1 MNVST
6 RALKYG
12 GRSLTALLLLVAC
25 NGADPSEE
33 TPGVTTMPALRADL
47 RLVAEATGLMEPVRT
62 VEVKSKASGEILRL
76 HVDTGDEL
84 EPGALLA
91 EIDPRDVR
99 NDFNQTEADLNVA
112 QARVEI
118 SNAQLERSR
127 LLREAGV
134 ITEQEHESA
143 NLDFAN
149 ARANLVKATTS
160 KELAELRL
168 SDVTI
173 RAPMAGTIIQKNVEE
188 GQVIQSASQNVSGG
202 TTLFMMAN
210 LDEMQVRTLVDETD
224 VGQISDGLS
233 ATVTVEA
240 FPGQTFQ
247 GTVDKIEPQAEVQ
260 QNVTMFAVIVT
271 IDNRG
276 GLLKPGMN
284 AEVEILVAERPN
296 ALLIPNN
303 ALVQFQEMAPAAM
316 VLGMEPDAIEM
327 DRSVFAELRASLP
340 GGGLEAS
347 GGMAAAPGGGPE
359 GGMTPGQGP
368 MAGGNGSA
376 RMRALR
382 EQLASGEISRDE
394 MRERMMGARTGSG
407 GGAGT
412 GMGAPPGM
420 GAGTP
425 GRGPDG
431 AAGGGR
437 ARMGRMGA
445 GSDSAGMSMG
455 AGPDGAG
462 MSMGAG
468 AGRGAGMGMETGQ
481 GGMDGMGAG
490 MGSPEG
496 RAEREGA
503 PRPAITFV
511 VSADGSIE
519 PRPILIGVN
528 DWDNTEVLAGLEEGE
543 EVALIGA
550 AQLQAQQ
557 QEFVNRIRE
566 RMGGSPFGGGAPRGG
581 RR

>member
-6 RALKYG
+6 KAMTNG
-12 GRSLTALLLLVAC
+12 GVRLLALLAVAAC
-25 NGADPSEE
+25 NGADTVEE
-33 TPGVTTMPALRADL
+33 APGLTTMPALRDDL

-112 QARVEI
+112 RARVEI
-118 SNAQLERSR
+118 STAQLERSR
-127 LLREAGV
+127 LLLEAGV
-134 ITEQEHESA
+134 ITEAEHESA

-149 ARANLVKATTS
+149 AQANLVKATTS
-160 KELAELRL
+160 MELAELRL

-210 LDEMQVRTLVDETD
+210 LAEMQVRTLVDETD
-224 VGQISDGLS
+224 VGQISADLT

-240 FPGQTFQ
+240 FPGRTFA
-247 GTVDKIEPQAEVQ
+247 GIVDKIEPQAEVQ
-260 QNVTMFAVIVT
+260 QNVTMFAVIVM

-316 VLGMEPDAIEM
+316 VLGMDLDAIEM
-327 DRSVFAELRASLP
+327 DRSVFADLRASLP
-340 GGGLEAS
+340 GGS
-347 GGMAAAPGGGPE
+347 GAPGGFMAAPDGAS
-359 GGMTPGQGP
+359 GRMMAGQGP
-368 MAGGNGSA
+368 MGGMDGNA
-376 RMRALR
+376 RLQELR
-382 EQLASGEISRDE
+382 EQLANGEISRE
-394 MRERMMGARTGSG
+394 QMREQMMQARAENGGGPGAGVNGGAGARTGRPGAGAG
-407 GGAGT
+407 GGAG
-412 GMGAPPGM
+412 M
-420 GAGTP
+420 GAG
-425 GRGPDG
+425 GRL
-431 AAGGGR
+431 
-437 ARMGRMGA
+437 
-445 GSDSAGMSMG
+445 
-455 AGPDGAG
+455 
-462 MSMGAG
+462 GAG
-468 AGRGAGMGMETGQ
+468 AGNGAGMT
-481 GGMDGMGAG
+481 GMGPAAAQGMMDAMGVGVGGFAG
-490 MGSPEG
+490 RREQ
-496 RAEREGA
+496 EGA

-511 VSADGSIE
+511 VSADGTIE

-528 DWDNTEVLAGLEEGE
+528 DWDNTEVLVGLEEGE

-557 QEFVNRIRE
+557 QEFIDRMRE
-566 RMGGSPFGGGAPRGG
+566 RMGGSPFGGGTPRGG

>member
-1 MNVST
+1 MST
-6 RALKYG
+6 KALTNG
-12 GRSLTALLLLVAC
+12 GVRLFALLALAAC
-25 NGADPSEE
+25 NGADPVEE
-33 TPGVTTMPALRADL
+33 APGLTTMPALRDDL

-112 QARVEI
+112 RARVEI
-118 SNAQLERSR
+118 STAQLERSR
-127 LLREAGV
+127 LLLEAGV
-134 ITEQEHESA
+134 ITEAEHESA

-149 ARANLVKATTS
+149 AQANLVKATTS
-160 KELAELRL
+160 MELAELRL

-210 LDEMQVRTLVDETD
+210 LAEMQVRTLVDETD
-224 VGQISDGLS
+224 VGQISADLT

-240 FPGQTFQ
+240 FPGRSFA
-247 GTVDKIEPQAEVQ
+247 GIVDKIEPQAEVQ
-260 QNVTMFAVIVT
+260 QNVTMFAVIVM

-316 VLGMEPDAIEM
+316 VLGMDPDAIEM
-327 DRSVFAELRASLP
+327 DRSVFADLRASLP
-340 GGGLEAS
+340 GGS
-347 GGMAAAPGGGPE
+347 GAPGGFMAAPDGAP
-359 GGMTPGQGP
+359 GRMMAGQGP
-368 MAGGNGSA
+368 MGGMDGNA
-376 RMRALR
+376 RLQELR
-382 EQLASGEISRDE
+382 DQLANGEISRE
-394 MRERMMGARTGSG
+394 QMREQMMQARAENGAGPGAGVNGGAGARTGRPG
-407 GGAGT
+407 TGAGA
-412 GMGAPPGM
+412 GAGM
-420 GAGTP
+420 GAG
-425 GRGPDG
+425 GRL
-431 AAGGGR
+431 
-437 ARMGRMGA
+437 
-445 GSDSAGMSMG
+445 
-455 AGPDGAG
+455 
-462 MSMGAG
+462 GAG
-468 AGRGAGMGMETGQ
+468 AGNGAGMMGMGPGAGQ
-481 GGMDGMGAG
+481 GMMDAMGAG
-490 MGSPEG
+490 VGGFAG
-496 RAEREGA
+496 RREQEGA

-511 VSADGSIE
+511 VSADGAIE

-528 DWDNTEVLAGLEEGE
+528 DWDNTEVLVGLEEGE

-557 QEFVNRIRE
+557 QEFIDRMRE
-566 RMGGSPFGGGAPRGG
+566 RMGGSPFGGGTPRGG

>member
-6 RALKYG
+6 KALGNG
-12 GRSLTALLLLVAC
+12 GVRLLALLAVAAC
-25 NGADPSEE
+25 NGADAVEE
-33 TPGVTTMPALRADL
+33 APGLTTMPALRDDL

-118 SNAQLERSR
+118 STAQLERSR
-127 LLREAGV
+127 LLLESGV

-149 ARANLVKATTS
+149 AQANLVKASTS
-160 KELAELRL
+160 MELAELRL

-173 RAPMAGTIIQKNVEE
+173 RAPMAGTIIQKSVEE

-210 LDEMQVRTLVDETD
+210 LAEMQVRTLVDETD
-224 VGQISDGLS
+224 VGQISADLT

-240 FPGQTFQ
+240 FPGRTFA
-247 GTVDKIEPQAEVQ
+247 GIVDKIEPQAEVQ
-260 QNVTMFAVIVT
+260 QNVTMFAVIVM

-316 VLGMEPDAIEM
+316 VLGMDPDAIEM
-327 DRSVFAELRASLP
+327 DRSVFADLRASLP
-340 GGGLEAS
+340 GSSGPPGGL
-347 GGMAAAPGGGPE
+347 MAAPDGAR
-359 GGMTPGQGP
+359 GGMTAGQRP
-368 MAGGNGSA
+368 MGGMGGNA
-376 RMRALR
+376 RLQELR
-382 EQLASGEISRDE
+382 ERLASGEISREE
-394 MRERMMGARTGSG
+394 MREQMMQARAENGGSAGAEMNGAPGADAGRPGVGADAGAGPGAGGRMGMRAG
-407 GGAGT
+407 GGAGMM
-412 GMGAPPGM
+412 GMGPA
-420 GAGTP
+420 
-425 GRGPDG
+425 
-431 AAGGGR
+431 
-437 ARMGRMGA
+437 
-445 GSDSAGMSMG
+445 
-455 AGPDGAG
+455 
-462 MSMGAG
+462 
-468 AGRGAGMGMETGQ
+468 GQ
-481 GGMDGMGAG
+481 GMTDGMGAG
-490 MGSPEG
+490 FGGGAGARE
-496 RAEREGA
+496 EEGA

-511 VSADGSIE
+511 ISADGAIE

-528 DWDNTEVLAGLEEGE
+528 DWDNTEVLAGLQEGE

-557 QEFVNRIRE
+557 QEFIDRMRE
-566 RMGGSPFGGGAPRGG
+566 RMGGSPFGGGTPRGG

>member
-6 RALKYG
+6 KARRNG
-12 GRSLTALLLLVAC
+12 GVRLLALLAVAAC
-25 NGADPSEE
+25 NGADAVEE
-33 TPGVTTMPALRADL
+33 APGLTTMPALRDDL

-99 NDFNQTEADLNVA
+99 NDFNQAEADLNVA

-118 SNAQLERSR
+118 STAQLERSR
-127 LLREAGV
+127 LLLESGV

-149 ARANLVKATTS
+149 AQANLVKATTS

-210 LDEMQVRTLVDETD
+210 LAEMQVRTLVDETD
-224 VGQISDGLS
+224 VGQISADLT

-240 FPGQTFQ
+240 FPGRTFA
-247 GTVDKIEPQAEVQ
+247 GIVDKIEPQAEVQ
-260 QNVTMFAVIVT
+260 QNVTMFAVIVM

-316 VLGMEPDAIEM
+316 VLGMDPDAIEM
-327 DRSVFAELRASLP
+327 DRSVFADLRASLP
-340 GGGLEAS
+340 GSSGPPGGL
-347 GGMAAAPGGGPE
+347 MAAPDGAR
-359 GGMTPGQGP
+359 GGMTAGQRP
-368 MAGGNGSA
+368 MGGMGGNA
-376 RMRALR
+376 RLQELR
-382 EQLASGEISRDE
+382 EQLASGEISREE
-394 MRERMMGARTGSG
+394 MREQMMQARAENGGSAGAEMNGAPGADAGRPGVGADAGAGPGAGGRMGMRAG
-407 GGAGT
+407 GGAGMM
-412 GMGAPPGM
+412 GMGPA
-420 GAGTP
+420 
-425 GRGPDG
+425 
-431 AAGGGR
+431 
-437 ARMGRMGA
+437 
-445 GSDSAGMSMG
+445 
-455 AGPDGAG
+455 
-462 MSMGAG
+462 
-468 AGRGAGMGMETGQ
+468 GQ
-481 GGMDGMGAG
+481 GMMDGMGAG
-490 MGSPEG
+490 FGGGAGARE
-496 RAEREGA
+496 EEGA

-511 VSADGSIE
+511 ISADGAIE

-528 DWDNTEVLAGLEEGE
+528 DWDNTEVLAGLQEGE

-557 QEFVNRIRE
+557 QEFIDRMRE
-566 RMGGSPFGGGAPRGG
+566 RMGGSPFGGGTPRGG

>member
-6 RALKYG
+6 KALGNG
-12 GRSLTALLLLVAC
+12 GVRLLALLAVGAC
-25 NGADPSEE
+25 NGADAVEE
-33 TPGVTTMPALRADL
+33 APGLTTMPALRDDL

-112 QARVEI
+112 RARVEI
-118 SNAQLERSR
+118 STAQLERSR
-127 LLREAGV
+127 LLLEAGV
-134 ITEQEHESA
+134 ITEAEHESA

-149 ARANLVKATTS
+149 AQANLVKATTS
-160 KELAELRL
+160 MELAELRL

-210 LDEMQVRTLVDETD
+210 LAEMQVRTLVDETD
-224 VGQISDGLS
+224 VGQISADLT

-240 FPGQTFQ
+240 FPGRTFA
-247 GTVDKIEPQAEVQ
+247 GIVDKIEPQAEVQ
-260 QNVTMFAVIVT
+260 QNVTMFAVIVM

-316 VLGMEPDAIEM
+316 VLGMDPDAIEM
-327 DRSVFAELRASLP
+327 DRSVFADLRASLP
-340 GGGLEAS
+340 GNS
-347 GGMAAAPGGGPE
+347 GAPGGFMAAPDGTRGGVMAGRGPM
-359 GGMTPGQGP
+359 GGMD
-368 MAGGNGSA
+368 GNA
-376 RMRALR
+376 RLQELR
-382 EQLASGEISRDE
+382 EQLASGEISRE
-394 MRERMMGARTGSG
+394 QMREQMMQARAENG
-407 GGAGT
+407 GGPEAGVNGDAGAGT
-412 GMGAPPGM
+412 GRPGAGAGAGAGM
-420 GAGTP
+420 GAG
-425 GRGPDG
+425 GRL
-431 AAGGGR
+431 
-437 ARMGRMGA
+437 
-445 GSDSAGMSMG
+445 
-455 AGPDGAG
+455 
-462 MSMGAG
+462 GAG
-468 AGRGAGMGMETGQ
+468 AGNGAGMMGMDPGAGQ
-481 GGMDGMGAG
+481 GLMDAMGAG
-490 MGSPEG
+490 VGGFAG
-496 RAEREGA
+496 RREQEGA

-511 VSADGSIE
+511 VSLDGTIE

-557 QEFVNRIRE
+557 QEFIDRMRE
-566 RMGGSPFGGGAPRGG
+566 RMGGSPFGGGSPRG

>member
-6 RALKYG
+6 KALTNG
-12 GRSLTALLLLVAC
+12 GVRLFALLALAAC
-25 NGADPSEE
+25 NGADPVEE
-33 TPGVTTMPALRADL
+33 APGLTTMPALRDDL

-112 QARVEI
+112 RARVEI
-118 SNAQLERSR
+118 STAQLERSR
-127 LLREAGV
+127 LLLEAGV
-134 ITEQEHESA
+134 ITEAEHESA

-149 ARANLVKATTS
+149 AQANLVKATTS
-160 KELAELRL
+160 MELAELRL

-210 LDEMQVRTLVDETD
+210 LAEMQVRTLVDETD
-224 VGQISDGLS
+224 VGQISADLT

-240 FPGQTFQ
+240 FPGRSFA
-247 GTVDKIEPQAEVQ
+247 GIVDKIEPQAEVQ
-260 QNVTMFAVIVT
+260 QNVTMFAVIVM

-316 VLGMEPDAIEM
+316 VLGMDPDAIEM
-327 DRSVFAELRASLP
+327 DRSVFADLRASLP
-340 GGGLEAS
+340 GGS
-347 GGMAAAPGGGPE
+347 GAPGGFMAAPDGAP
-359 GGMTPGQGP
+359 GRMMAGQGP
-368 MAGGNGSA
+368 MGGMDGNA
-376 RMRALR
+376 RLQELR
-382 EQLASGEISRDE
+382 DQLANGEISRE
-394 MRERMMGARTGSG
+394 QMREQMMQARAENGAGPGAGVNGGAGARTGRPG
-407 GGAGT
+407 TGAGA
-412 GMGAPPGM
+412 GAGM
-420 GAGTP
+420 GAG
-425 GRGPDG
+425 GRL
-431 AAGGGR
+431 
-437 ARMGRMGA
+437 
-445 GSDSAGMSMG
+445 
-455 AGPDGAG
+455 
-462 MSMGAG
+462 GAG
-468 AGRGAGMGMETGQ
+468 AGNGAGAMGMGPAAAQ
-481 GGMDGMGAG
+481 GMMDAMGAG
-490 MGSPEG
+490 VGGFAG
-496 RAEREGA
+496 RREQEGA

-511 VSADGSIE
+511 VSADGAIE

-528 DWDNTEVLAGLEEGE
+528 DWDNTEVLVGLEEGE

-557 QEFVNRIRE
+557 QEFIDRMRE
-566 RMGGSPFGGGAPRGG
+566 RMGGSPFGGGTPRGG

>member
-6 RALKYG
+6 KALRNG
-12 GRSLTALLLLVAC
+12 GVGLLALLAVAAC
-25 NGADPSEE
+25 NGADPVEE
-33 TPGVTTMPALRADL
+33 ATGLTTMPALRDDL

-99 NDFNQTEADLNVA
+99 NDFNQAEADLNVA

-118 SNAQLERSR
+118 STAQLERSR
-127 LLREAGV
+127 LLLEAGV

-149 ARANLVKATTS
+149 AQANLVKATTS

-210 LDEMQVRTLVDETD
+210 LAEMQVRTLVDETD
-224 VGQISDGLS
+224 VGQISDQLT

-240 FPGQTFQ
+240 FPGRTFA
-247 GTVDKIEPQAEVQ
+247 GIVDKIEPQAEVQ
-260 QNVTMFAVIVT
+260 QNVTMFAVIVM
-271 IDNRG
+271 IDNQG

-316 VLGMEPDAIEM
+316 VLGMDPDAIEM
-327 DRSVFAELRASLP
+327 DRSVFADLRASLP
-340 GGGLEAS
+340 ASSGPQGGFMAALDGAR
-347 GGMAAAPGGGPE
+347 GGMMAGRGPM
-359 GGMTPGQGP
+359 GGMD
-368 MAGGNGSA
+368 GNA
-376 RMRALR
+376 RLQELR
-382 EQLASGEISRDE
+382 EQLASGEISRE
-394 MRERMMGARTGSG
+394 QMREQMMQARAENGGSPGAGMNGAPGADAGRPGAGADAGAGMGAGGRMGMGAG
-407 GGAGT
+407 GGAGMV
-412 GMGAPPGM
+412 GMGP
-420 GAGTP
+420 GAGQ
-425 GRGPDG
+425 
-431 AAGGGR
+431 
-437 ARMGRMGA
+437 
-445 GSDSAGMSMG
+445 GM
-455 AGPDGAG
+455 
-462 MSMGAG
+462 
-468 AGRGAGMGMETGQ
+468 
-481 GGMDGMGAG
+481 MDGMGAG
-490 MGSPEG
+490 FGGGAGARE
-496 RAEREGA
+496 EEGA

-511 VSADGSIE
+511 VFADGTIE

-557 QEFVNRIRE
+557 QEFIDRMRE
-566 RMGGSPFGGGAPRGG
+566 RMGGSPFGGGTPRGG

>member
-6 RALKYG
+6 KALRNG
-12 GRSLTALLLLVAC
+12 GVRLLALLAVAAC
-25 NGADPSEE
+25 NGADAVEE
-33 TPGVTTMPALRADL
+33 APGLTTMPALRDDL

-118 SNAQLERSR
+118 STAQLERSR
-127 LLREAGV
+127 LLLESGV

-149 ARANLVKATTS
+149 AQANLVKASTS
-160 KELAELRL
+160 MELAELRL

-173 RAPMAGTIIQKNVEE
+173 RAPMAGTIIQKSVEE

-210 LDEMQVRTLVDETD
+210 LAEMQVRTLVDETD
-224 VGQISDGLS
+224 VGQISADLT

-240 FPGQTFQ
+240 FPGRTFA
-247 GTVDKIEPQAEVQ
+247 GIVDKIEPQAEVQ
-260 QNVTMFAVIVT
+260 QNVTMFAVIVM

-316 VLGMEPDAIEM
+316 VLGMDPDAIEM
-327 DRSVFAELRASLP
+327 DRSVFADLRASLP
-340 GGGLEAS
+340 GSSGPPGGL
-347 GGMAAAPGGGPE
+347 MAAPDGAR
-359 GGMTPGQGP
+359 GGMTAGQRP
-368 MAGGNGSA
+368 MGGMGGNA
-376 RMRALR
+376 RLQELR
-382 EQLASGEISRDE
+382 ERLASGEISREE
-394 MRERMMGARTGSG
+394 MREQMMQARAENGGSAGAEMNGAPGADAGRPGVGADAGAGPGAGGRMGMRAG
-407 GGAGT
+407 GGAGMM
-412 GMGAPPGM
+412 GMGPA
-420 GAGTP
+420 
-425 GRGPDG
+425 
-431 AAGGGR
+431 
-437 ARMGRMGA
+437 
-445 GSDSAGMSMG
+445 
-455 AGPDGAG
+455 
-462 MSMGAG
+462 
-468 AGRGAGMGMETGQ
+468 GQ
-481 GGMDGMGAG
+481 GMMDGMGAG
-490 MGSPEG
+490 FGGGAGARE
-496 RAEREGA
+496 EEGA

-511 VSADGSIE
+511 ISADGAIE

-528 DWDNTEVLAGLEEGE
+528 DWDNTEVLAGLQEGE

-557 QEFVNRIRE
+557 QEFIDRMRE
-566 RMGGSPFGGGAPRGG
+566 RMGGSPFGGGTPRGG

>member
-6 RALKYG
+6 KALTNG
-12 GRSLTALLLLVAC
+12 GVRLLALLAVAAC
-25 NGADPSEE
+25 SGAETVEE
-33 TPGVTTMPALRADL
+33 APGLTTMPALRDDL

-112 QARVEI
+112 RARVEI
-118 SNAQLERSR
+118 STAQLERSR
-127 LLREAGV
+127 LLLEAGV
-134 ITEQEHESA
+134 ITEAEHESA

-149 ARANLVKATTS
+149 AQANLVKATTS
-160 KELAELRL
+160 MELAELRL

-210 LDEMQVRTLVDETD
+210 LAEMQVRTLVDETD
-224 VGQISDGLS
+224 VGQISADLT

-240 FPGQTFQ
+240 FPGRSFA
-247 GTVDKIEPQAEVQ
+247 GIVDKIEPQAEVQ
-260 QNVTMFAVIVT
+260 QNVTMFAVIVM

-316 VLGMEPDAIEM
+316 VLGMDPDAIEM
-327 DRSVFAELRASLP
+327 DRSVFADLRASLP
-340 GGGLEAS
+340 GGS
-347 GGMAAAPGGGPE
+347 SAPGGFMAAPDGAA
-359 GGMTPGQGP
+359 GRMMAGQGP
-368 MAGGNGSA
+368 MGGMDGNA
-376 RMRALR
+376 RLQELR
-382 EQLASGEISRDE
+382 EQLASGEISRE
-394 MRERMMGARTGSG
+394 QMREQMMQARAENG
-407 GGAGT
+407 GGPEAAVNGDAGAGT
-412 GMGAPPGM
+412 GRPGARAGAGAGM
-420 GAGTP
+420 GAG
-425 GRGPDG
+425 GRL
-431 AAGGGR
+431 
-437 ARMGRMGA
+437 
-445 GSDSAGMSMG
+445 
-455 AGPDGAG
+455 
-462 MSMGAG
+462 GAG
-468 AGRGAGMGMETGQ
+468 AGNGAGMMGMRPAAGQ
-481 GGMDGMGAG
+481 GMMDAMGAG
-490 MGSPEG
+490 VGGFAG
-496 RAEREGA
+496 RREQEGA

-511 VSADGSIE
+511 VSADGTIE

-528 DWDNTEVLAGLEEGE
+528 DWDNTEVLVGLEEGE

-557 QEFVNRIRE
+557 QEFIDRMRE
-566 RMGGSPFGGGAPRGG
+566 RMGGSPFGGGTPRGG

>member
-6 RALKYG
+6 KALRNG
-12 GRSLTALLLLVAC
+12 GLKLLALLAVAAC
-25 NGADPSEE
+25 NGAEAVEE
-33 TPGVTTMPALRADL
+33 APGLTTMPALRDDL

-84 EPGALLA
+84 APGALLA

-118 SNAQLERSR
+118 STAQLERSR
-127 LLREAGV
+127 LLLESGV

-149 ARANLVKATTS
+149 AQANLVKATTS
-160 KELAELRL
+160 MELAELRL

-210 LDEMQVRTLVDETD
+210 LAEMQVRTLVDETD
-224 VGQISDGLS
+224 VGQISADLT

-240 FPGQTFQ
+240 FPGRTFA
-247 GTVDKIEPQAEVQ
+247 GIVDKIEPQAEVQ
-260 QNVTMFAVIVT
+260 QNVTMFAVIVM

-284 AEVEILVAERPN
+284 AEVEILVAERPD

-316 VLGMEPDAIEM
+316 VLGMDPDAIEM
-327 DRSVFAELRASLP
+327 DRSVFADLRASLP
-340 GGGLEAS
+340 GGS
-347 GGMAAAPGGGPE
+347 GPPGGFMAALGGAPGGMTAARGAM
-359 GGMTPGQGP
+359 GGMD
-368 MAGGNGSA
+368 GNA
-376 RMRALR
+376 RLQELR
-382 EQLASGEISRDE
+382 EQLASGAISREE
-394 MRERMMGARTGSG
+394 MREQMMQARAENGANPDAGMNGAPGADAGRPGAGADAGAGTDAGGRMGMRAG
-407 GGAGT
+407 GGAGML
-412 GMGAPPGM
+412 GMGPAGQGM
-420 GAGTP
+420 MAGVGAGF
-425 GRGPDG
+425 
-431 AAGGGR
+431 GG
-437 ARMGRMGA
+437 
-445 GSDSAGMSMG
+445 
-455 AGPDGAG
+455 
-462 MSMGAG
+462 GAG
-468 AGRGAGMGMETGQ
+468 AREQ
-481 GGMDGMGAG
+481 
-490 MGSPEG
+490 
-496 RAEREGA
+496 EGA

-511 VSADGSIE
+511 ISADGSIE

-528 DWDNTEVLAGLEEGE
+528 DWDNTEVLAGLQEGE

-557 QEFVNRIRE
+557 QEFIDRMRE
-566 RMGGSPFGGGAPRGG
+566 RMGGSPFGGGTPRGG

>member
-6 RALKYG
+6 KALTNG
-12 GRSLTALLLLVAC
+12 GVKLLALLAVAAC
-25 NGADPSEE
+25 NGAEAVEE
-33 TPGVTTMPALRADL
+33 APGLTTMPALRDDL

-112 QARVEI
+112 RARVEI
-118 SNAQLERSR
+118 STAQLERSR
-127 LLREAGV
+127 LLLEAGV

-149 ARANLVKATTS
+149 AQANLVKATTS
-160 KELAELRL
+160 MELAELRL

-210 LDEMQVRTLVDETD
+210 LAEMQVRTLVDETD
-224 VGQISDGLS
+224 VGQISADLT

-240 FPGQTFQ
+240 FPGRTFA
-247 GTVDKIEPQAEVQ
+247 GIVDKIEPQAEVQ
-260 QNVTMFAVIVT
+260 QNVTMFAVIVM

-316 VLGMEPDAIEM
+316 VLGMDPDAIEM
-327 DRSVFAELRASLP
+327 DRSVFADLRASLP
-340 GGGLEAS
+340 GGS
-347 GGMAAAPGGGPE
+347 GAPGGFMASPDGAP
-359 GGMTPGQGP
+359 GRVMAGQGP
-368 MAGGNGSA
+368 MGGMGGNA
-376 RMRALR
+376 RLQELR
-382 EQLASGEISRDE
+382 EQLASGEISRE
-394 MRERMMGARTGSG
+394 QMRERMAQARAENG
-407 GGAGT
+407 GDSEAAVNGDPGAGT
-412 GMGAPPGM
+412 GTGAGM
-420 GAGTP
+420 GAG
-425 GRGPDG
+425 RRLG
-431 AAGGGR
+431 AAAGNGAGM
-437 ARMGRMGA
+437 MGMGPGAGQGMMDPMGA
-445 GSDSAGMSMG
+445 GVGG
-455 AGPDGAG
+455 F
-462 MSMGAG
+462 
-468 AGRGAGMGMETGQ
+468 AGRREQ
-481 GGMDGMGAG
+481 
-490 MGSPEG
+490 
-496 RAEREGA
+496 EGA

-511 VSADGSIE
+511 VSADGTIE

-528 DWDNTEVLAGLEEGE
+528 DWDNTEVLVGLEEGE

-557 QEFVNRIRE
+557 QEFIDRMRE
-566 RMGGSPFGGGAPRGG
+566 RMGGGSPFGGGAPRGG

>member
-6 RALKYG
+6 KALTNG
-12 GRSLTALLLLVAC
+12 GVRLLALLAVAAC
-25 NGADPSEE
+25 NGADPVEE
-33 TPGVTTMPALRADL
+33 APGLTTMPALRDDL

-112 QARVEI
+112 RARVEI
-118 SNAQLERSR
+118 STAQLERSR
-127 LLREAGV
+127 LLLEAGV
-134 ITEQEHESA
+134 ITEAEHESA

-149 ARANLVKATTS
+149 AQANLVKATTS
-160 KELAELRL
+160 MELAELRL

-210 LDEMQVRTLVDETD
+210 LAEMQVRTLVDETD
-224 VGQISDGLS
+224 VGQISADLT

-240 FPGQTFQ
+240 FPGRTFA
-247 GTVDKIEPQAEVQ
+247 GIVDKIEPQAEVQ
-260 QNVTMFAVIVT
+260 QNVTMFAVIVM

-316 VLGMEPDAIEM
+316 VLGMDPDAIEM
-327 DRSVFAELRASLP
+327 DRSVFADLRASLP
-340 GGGLEAS
+340 GSS
-347 GGMAAAPGGGPE
+347 GAPGGFMAAPDGAPGRMMAGQRPM
-359 GGMTPGQGP
+359 GGMD
-368 MAGGNGSA
+368 GNA
-376 RMRALR
+376 RLQELR
-382 EQLASGEISRDE
+382 DQLASGEISRE
-394 MRERMMGARTGSG
+394 QMREQMMQARAANG
-407 GGAGT
+407 GDPEAAVNGDPGAGT
-412 GMGAPPGM
+412 GRPGARAGGAVGRPGAAAGNGAGMVGTGPAAAQGMMDAM
-420 GAGTP
+420 GAGV
-425 GRGPDG
+425 
-431 AAGGGR
+431 GGF
-437 ARMGRMGA
+437 
-445 GSDSAGMSMG
+445 
-455 AGPDGAG
+455 
-462 MSMGAG
+462 
-468 AGRGAGMGMETGQ
+468 AGRREQ
-481 GGMDGMGAG
+481 
-490 MGSPEG
+490 
-496 RAEREGA
+496 EGA

-511 VSADGSIE
+511 VSADGAIE

-528 DWDNTEVLAGLEEGE
+528 DWDNTEVLVGLEEGE

-557 QEFVNRIRE
+557 QEFIDRMRE
-566 RMGGSPFGGGAPRGG
+566 RMGGSPFGGGTPRGG

>member
-6 RALKYG
+6 KALTNG
-12 GRSLTALLLLVAC
+12 GVRLLALLAVAAC
-25 NGADPSEE
+25 NGADPVEE
-33 TPGVTTMPALRADL
+33 APGLTTMPALRDDL

-112 QARVEI
+112 RARVEI
-118 SNAQLERSR
+118 STAQLERSR
-127 LLREAGV
+127 LLLEAGV
-134 ITEQEHESA
+134 ITEAEHESA

-149 ARANLVKATTS
+149 AQANLVKATTS
-160 KELAELRL
+160 MELAELRL

-210 LDEMQVRTLVDETD
+210 LAEMQVRTLVDETD
-224 VGQISDGLS
+224 VGQISADLT

-240 FPGQTFQ
+240 FPGRTFA
-247 GTVDKIEPQAEVQ
+247 GIVDKIEPQAEVQ
-260 QNVTMFAVIVT
+260 QNVTMFAVIVM

-316 VLGMEPDAIEM
+316 VLGMDPDAIEM
-327 DRSVFAELRASLP
+327 DRSVFADLRASLP
-340 GGGLEAS
+340 GGS
-347 GGMAAAPGGGPE
+347 GAPGGFMAAPDGAP
-359 GGMTPGQGP
+359 GRMMAGQGP
-368 MAGGNGSA
+368 MGGVDGNP
-376 RMRALR
+376 RLRELR
-382 EQLASGEISRDE
+382 EQLASGEISRE
-394 MRERMMGARTGSG
+394 QMREQMMQARAENG
-407 GGAGT
+407 GDPGAGVN
-412 GMGAPPGM
+412 GDLGAD
-420 GAGTP
+420 AGRP
-425 GRGPDG
+425 
-431 AAGGGR
+431 
-437 ARMGRMGA
+437 
-445 GSDSAGMSMG
+445 
-455 AGPDGAG
+455 
-462 MSMGAG
+462 GAG
-468 AGRGAGMGMETGQ
+468 AGGRRGPDAGNGAGMMGMGPGAGQ
-481 GGMDGMGAG
+481 GMMDGMGAAVG
-490 MGSPEG
+490 GFAG
-496 RAEREGA
+496 RREQEGA

-511 VSADGSIE
+511 VSADGTIE

-528 DWDNTEVLAGLEEGE
+528 DWDNTEVLVGLEEGE

-557 QEFVNRIRE
+557 QEFIDRMRE
-566 RMGGSPFGGGAPRGG
+566 RMGGSPFGGGTPRGG

>member
-1 MNVST
+1 MNGST
-6 RALKYG
+6 KALRNG
-12 GRSLTALLLLVAC
+12 GVRLLALLAVGAC
-25 NGADPSEE
+25 NGTDPAEE
-33 TPGVTTMPALRADL
+33 VPGLTTMPALRDDL

-91 EIDPRDVR
+91 EVDPRDVR
-99 NDFNQTEADLNVA
+99 NDFNQAEADLNVA

-118 SNAQLERSR
+118 STAQLERSR
-127 LLREAGV
+127 LLLEAGV
-134 ITEQEHESA
+134 ITEAEHESA

-149 ARANLVKATTS
+149 AQANLVKATTS

-173 RAPMAGTIIQKNVEE
+173 RAPMAGTIIQKSVEE

-224 VGQISDGLS
+224 VGQVS
-233 ATVTVEA
+233 ADLTAMVTVEA
-240 FPGQTFQ
+240 FPGQTFR
-247 GTVDKIEPQAEVQ
+247 GIVDKIEPQAEVQ
-260 QNVTMFAVIVT
+260 QNVTMFAVIVM

-316 VLGMEPDAIEM
+316 VLGMDPDAIEM
-327 DRSVFAELRASLP
+327 DRSVFAELRTSLP
-340 GGGLEAS
+340 RSSGPAGGTMAS
-347 GGMAAAPGGGPE
+347 PDVMRAGR
-359 GGMTPGQGP
+359 GP
-368 MAGGNGSA
+368 MAGMDGNA
-376 RMRALR
+376 RLQELL
-382 EQLASGEISRDE
+382 EQLAGGEISREE
-394 MRERMMGARTGSG
+394 MRERMMRARAENG
-407 GGAGT
+407 GGPDADMNGASGADAGF
-412 GMGAPPGM
+412 
-420 GAGTP
+420 
-425 GRGPDG
+425 
-431 AAGGGR
+431 GGF
-437 ARMGRMGA
+437 
-445 GSDSAGMSMG
+445 
-455 AGPDGAG
+455 
-462 MSMGAG
+462 
-468 AGRGAGMGMETGQ
+468 AGRREL
-481 GGMDGMGAG
+481 
-490 MGSPEG
+490 EG
-496 RAEREGA
+496 T

-511 VSADGSIE
+511 VSADGAIE

-557 QEFVNRIRE
+557 QEFIDRMRE

>member
-6 RALKYG
+6 KALGNG
-12 GRSLTALLLLVAC
+12 GVRLLALLAVAAC
-25 NGADPSEE
+25 NGADAVEE
-33 TPGVTTMPALRADL
+33 APGLTTMPALRDDL

-118 SNAQLERSR
+118 STAQLERSR
-127 LLREAGV
+127 LLLESGV

-149 ARANLVKATTS
+149 AQANLVKASTS
-160 KELAELRL
+160 MELAELRL

-173 RAPMAGTIIQKNVEE
+173 RAPMAGTIIQKSVEE

-210 LDEMQVRTLVDETD
+210 LAEMQVRTLVDETD
-224 VGQISDGLS
+224 VGQISADLT

-240 FPGQTFQ
+240 FPGRTFA
-247 GTVDKIEPQAEVQ
+247 GIVDKIEPQAEVQ
-260 QNVTMFAVIVT
+260 QNVTMFAVIVM

-316 VLGMEPDAIEM
+316 VLGMDPDAIEM
-327 DRSVFAELRASLP
+327 DRSVFADLRASLP
-340 GGGLEAS
+340 GSSGPPGGL
-347 GGMAAAPGGGPE
+347 MAAPDGAR
-359 GGMTPGQGP
+359 GGMTAGQRP
-368 MAGGNGSA
+368 MGGMGGNA
-376 RMRALR
+376 RLQELR
-382 EQLASGEISRDE
+382 EQLASGEISREE
-394 MRERMMGARTGSG
+394 MREQMMQARAENGGSAGAEMNGAPGADAGRPGVGADAGAGPGAGGRMGMRAG
-407 GGAGT
+407 GGAGMM
-412 GMGAPPGM
+412 GMGPA
-420 GAGTP
+420 
-425 GRGPDG
+425 
-431 AAGGGR
+431 
-437 ARMGRMGA
+437 
-445 GSDSAGMSMG
+445 
-455 AGPDGAG
+455 
-462 MSMGAG
+462 
-468 AGRGAGMGMETGQ
+468 GQ
-481 GGMDGMGAG
+481 GMMDGMGAG
-490 MGSPEG
+490 FGGGAGARE
-496 RAEREGA
+496 EEGA

-511 VSADGSIE
+511 ISADGAIE

-528 DWDNTEVLAGLEEGE
+528 DWDNTEVLAGLQEGE

-557 QEFVNRIRE
+557 QEFIDRMRE
-566 RMGGSPFGGGAPRGG
+566 RMGGSPFGGGTPRGG